1 MNGRRPS
8 FPAVAP
14 LVMLLAVTLAA
25 CTVAASPGPSGG
37 ASPGGSPSPAGSGS
51 PVPGASASSGTSAA
65 SVTSAIARYH
75 LIDAVGQPFFCDPD
89 LYPVARGDQATA
101 AAQHLPAIRADVPTY
116 EAIAARLG
124 LDPSAVLDQAQQVAV
139 YDQWKVLQAIALVP
153 STAGWTFDVAVA
165 DAGQSRSGQRF
176 AGTIA
181 RDGTVAVTSRTP
193 AGILTCPICL
203 ARGTRIS
210 TPAGP
215 VAVEALRPGDP
226 VWTFDAGGHRI
237 VGLVTAVGST
247 PVPPTHRVVRLVLSD
262 GRTLEASPG
271 HPLLDGRPL
280 GTIRAGDMVDGAA
293 VVSAVLVPYAGG
305 ATFDLLASGP
315 TGGYIAD
322 GIPMRSTIGR

>member
-14 LVMLLAVTLAA
+14 LIMALAVALAA
-25 CTVAASPGPSGG
+25 CTVAASPGS
-37 ASPGGSPSPAGSGS
+37 GGSPSPAASGS
-51 PVPGASASSGTSAA
+51 PVPGGSASPGTSTTT
-65 SVTSAIARYH
+65 SLTSAIAKYH

-101 AAQHLPAIRADVPTY
+101 AAQHLPAIRADVSTWD
-116 EAIAARLG
+116 AIAARLG
-124 LDPSAVLDQAQQVAV
+124 LDPAATLDQAQQVAV
-139 YDQWKVLQAIALVP
+139 YDQWKVLQAITLVP
-153 STAGWTFDVAVA
+153 AAGGWTFDVAVA
-165 DAGQSRSGQRF
+165 DAGQPRSGQRI
-176 AGTIA
+176 AGMISGN
-181 RDGTVAVTSRTP
+181 GTVAVTSRTP

-226 VWTFDAGGHRI
+226 VWTFDAGWQRI

-280 GTIRAGDMVDGAA
+280 GAIRAGDMVDGAA
-293 VVSAVLVPYAGG
+293 VASASLVPYAGG

-315 TGGYIAD
+315 TGAYIAD